1 MAKEITIFEFE
12 NEVLKCS
19 KPAVVDFYAD
29 WCGPCKMLGPVI
41 KQLTAE
47 MPNCEFFKVNIDND
61 PDLANKYGVMS
72 IPTVMVFKNGQPVMT
87 NTGFVPKDM
96 LKSRIEDAVNG

>member
-29 WCGPCKMLGPVI
+29 WCGPCKLLGPVI

-47 MPNCEFFKVNIDND
+47 MPNCEFFKVNIDN
-61 PDLANKYGVMS
+61 
-72 IPTVMVFKNGQPVMT
+72 GQPVMT

-96 LKSRIEDAVNG
+96 LKSKIEDAVNG